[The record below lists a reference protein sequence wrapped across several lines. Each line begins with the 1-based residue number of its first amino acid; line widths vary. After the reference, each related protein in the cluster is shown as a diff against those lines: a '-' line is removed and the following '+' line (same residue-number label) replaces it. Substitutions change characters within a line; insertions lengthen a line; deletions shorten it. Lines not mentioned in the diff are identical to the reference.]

1 MEKIN
6 LIILTVLI
14 VWIIS
19 SEWRFYCLNKK
30 YLSIL
35 GNKKSPTIEGL
46 VKEIVEDL
54 DEREKE
60 IIALDGRIKDL
71 ENLVPKT
78 AQKIAVIRFNPFKEV
93 GSDQSF
99 SLAILD
105 AHNNGIV
112 ISSLFSRDNNRVYG
126 KAVKNGTSKY
136 ELLEEEKEVIKKA
149 MNS

>member
-1 MEKIN
+1 M
-6 LIILTVLI
+6 
-14 VWIIS
+14 
-19 SEWRFYCLNKK
+19 
-30 YLSIL
+30 
-35 GNKKSPTIEGL
+35 
-46 VKEIVEDL
+46 
-54 DEREKE
+54 
-60 IIALDGRIKDL
+60 
-71 ENLVPKT
+71 
-78 AQKIAVIRFNPFKEV
+78 IRFNPFKEV

>member
-60 IIALDGRIKDL
+60 ISD
-71 ENLVPKT
+71 
-78 AQKIAVIRFNPFKEV
+78 PF
-93 GSDQSF
+93 
-99 SLAILD
+99 
-105 AHNNGIV
+105 
-112 ISSLFSRDNNRVYG
+112 
-126 KAVKNGTSKY
+126 
-136 ELLEEEKEVIKKA
+136 
-149 MNS
+149 